1 MNKKIKIAH
10 VLHAVGGVD
19 VYLKLVTENI
29 DPDRFENVIVYQQDG
44 SKKKYV
50 DRNGKSLKEYKIPVQ
65 REINVFKDCVA
76 VIRTVKILKKEKP
89 HIIHAHSA
97 KGGIIARAASLFYKV
112 NVLHT
117 PHAYSFLSA
126 ESRFLKRLYLF
137 IEKVFK
143 NFNSIL
149 LATSESER
157 RRGIDEV
164 KYSEERALRF
174 DNSIFPIDN
183 TRDVNV
189 IELPDK
195 YLCTVSRP
203 SYQKNVEMMVWV
215 VHELKR
221 KIPDIHLVIMGV
233 GEYSPNK
240 ENIIQLIENLELTDN
255 VTLIKWME
263 RDKILSV
270 IKKSLLYISTSRY
283 EGLPYSVIESLALS
297 KACVVTDCDGNK
309 DLIVHE
315 FNGFLTDV
323 EDVKGM
329 VKSIERLYFD
339 DQLRKQFEK
348 NAFTLFNEKLNMEK
362 NISELEKIYTDLSL

>member
-126 ESRFLKRLYLF
+126 ESRFKKRLYLF